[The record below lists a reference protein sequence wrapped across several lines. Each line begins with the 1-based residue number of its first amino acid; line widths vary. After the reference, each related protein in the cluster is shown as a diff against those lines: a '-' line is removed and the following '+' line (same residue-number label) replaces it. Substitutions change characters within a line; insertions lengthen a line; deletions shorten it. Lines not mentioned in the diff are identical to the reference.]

1 MRILLGLSLGRRN
14 SRGLSP
20 AYFKPAELRQSA
32 PPAPENVLPQGVPAE
47 VRAAAMEPTLLPGSG
62 VPEVGSPLAGRPA
75 ASEAAP
81 SGGSQSP
88 TGRGPAQAPSAGQDR
103 GASHPAAGVCAR
115 AWSRGRNFFSL
126 PLCDRP
132 GCHEPP
138 QASVRNPAKYCGP
151 ACRRAVHNVLDR
163 ERKWRTRGTLDGRK
177 KRALEYRSARP
188 RRGPS
193 AGETPPESQSR
204 APPT

>member
-1 MRILLGLSLGRRN
+1 LISARGERLRILLGLCLGRRN

-20 AYFKPAELRQSA
+20 AYFKPAGLRQSA

-75 ASEAAP
+75 ASEAPP

-88 TGRGPAQAPSAGQDR
+88 TGRGPAHAPPAGQDC

-115 AWSRGRNFFSL
+115 AWSRGRIFFLS
-126 PLCDRP
+126 PY
-132 GCHEPP
+132 
-138 QASVRNPAKYCGP
+138 ATAPA
-151 ACRRAVHNVLDR
+151 AMNL
-163 ERKWRTRGTLDGRK
+163 
-177 KRALEYRSARP
+177 
-188 RRGPS
+188 RGPPF
-193 AGETPPESQSR
+193 ATPPSIAVQR
-204 APPT
+204 AAEPSIMSWTVNASGGRAAL